1 MILALKPKMIGYK
14 YLTLEEYYDEL
25 TMILSKKTR
34 YAIVALT
41 RLAKEYGKGPIQI
54 KEIAESEKIP
64 QGFLENIL
72 LELRKLGILGSKL
85 GKTGGYYLLKK
96 PDDVN
101 LAEIVRHFE
110 GTIALMYCVSEK
122 AYQPCEFCKD
132 EQSCSI
138 RKVFKEIRDTT
149 YNILQKTT
157 LDTLTNT

>member
-1 MILALKPKMIGYK
+1 
-14 YLTLEEYYDEL
+14 
-25 TMILSKKTR
+25 MILSKKTR

-41 RLAKEYGKGPIQI
+41 RLAREYGKGPMQI
-54 KEIAESEKIP
+54 KEIAEGEKIP
-64 QGFLENIL
+64 QSFLENIL

-85 GKTGGYYLLKK
+85 GKSGGYFLLRK
-96 PDDVN
+96 PSDVN

-132 EQSCSI
+132 EATCEI

-149 YNILQKTT
+149 FDILSRTT
-157 LDTLTNT
+157 LESLTKSRY